1 MIVAALQ
8 TAATQ
13 VQQLAL
19 RYSTVSQTFPSL
31 LNQLATGVN
40 YHASHLTRLK
50 QIGALRPAQPGK
62 LPALP
67 TNSAAAL
74 ADLAGREQKL
84 SVVHATAAAKL
95 SGQAARLL
103 ASIAAS
109 ESQLAATL
117 SRKAAK

>member
-1 MIVAALQ
+1 VIVAALQ

-19 RYSTVSQTFPSL
+19 RYSTVSQKFPAL
-31 LNQLATGVN
+31 RNQISTGIN
-40 YHASHLTRLK
+40 YHASHLARLK
-50 QIGALRPAQPGK
+50 QIGALKPIKPGK
-62 LPALP
+62 LPPVP
-67 TNSAAAL
+67 TRSAAAL
-74 ADLAGREQKL
+74 ADLASREQKL

-95 SGQAARLL
+95 SGQAARVL